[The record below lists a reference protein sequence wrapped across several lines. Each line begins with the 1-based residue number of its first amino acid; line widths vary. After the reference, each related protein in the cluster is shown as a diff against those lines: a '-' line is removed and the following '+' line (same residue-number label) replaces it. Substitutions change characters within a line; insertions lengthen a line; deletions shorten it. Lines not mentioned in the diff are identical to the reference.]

1 MAIISRA
8 VFLVCLSSKSI
19 LPSTW
24 QNVHSTPSEAE
35 INVIAGT
42 NWSAGVPLS
51 WIIFLN
57 VCSAVLG
64 SAVWAFNRPAAKI
77 VVKSSWARC
86 INPPGV
92 FLNCTRIGVGRRKRL
107 PHDALEPGDFREM
120 KTAHLHG
127 RDHHVERLFS
137 RCAHGRRERFHVVEQ
152 FDKSLVEA
160 EIPQPASQAAV
171 FNQEGAV
178 ASHPGHDFREW
189 IYFADVPEPR
199 DQDPSCSGS
208 NHLVDRTGASSDH
221 NVHGRFANLVWH
233 GETMASGLDPRPAGA
248 RTRVSQLARNSGIH
262 QREVSALDAPT
273 IQGNSGL

>member
-35 INVIAGT
+35 INDIAST
-42 NWSAGVPLS
+42 NSSAGVPLS

-137 RCAHGRRERFHVVEQ
+137 PCAHGRRERFHVVEQ

-160 EIPQPASQAAV
+160 EIPKPAGQAPV

-178 ASHPGHDFREW
+178 ASHTGHDLRER
-189 IYFADVPEPR
+189 IYLADVPEPR
-199 DQDPSCSGS
+199 DQDASRSGS
-208 NHLVDRTGASSDH
+208 NHLFDRSGASSDH
-221 NVHGRFANLVWH
+221 YVHGRFANLVWH
-233 GETMASGLDPRPAGA
+233 GETMARGLDPRPAGA
-248 RTRVSQLARNSGIH
+248 GSGVSELARNARLPPAGF
-262 QREVSALDAPT
+262 SAV
-273 IQGNSGL
+273 G